1 MISDFH
7 LHTEFSLDAQENPEN
22 MVREAIRKGMK
33 RICITDHQEIPPSS
47 TAPNWERTLDEK
59 TYMRVMQRLREKY
72 YRQIDICIGMEIG
85 LQLHQSEVFGKMVK
99 ELPLDFVIGSIHM
112 FHEKYPADGDCFSG
126 KNDEAAYQE
135 AFEITL
141 ANIKKCNAYDV
152 LGHVDYI
159 VRYGKKQEESYSYNI
174 FSDILDEILR
184 YLIMNGKGL
193 EVNTSGWKYGL
204 SFPHPH
210 GDILKRY
217 KELGGEILT
226 IGSDAHKYEHLGYDF
241 HRVKGFLESCGFKY
255 YTEFKERK
263 PIFRQLT

>member
-85 LQLHQSEVFGKMVK
+85 LQLHQSEVFDKMVK

-226 IGSDAHKYEHLGYDF
+226 IGSDAHKPENIAQDF
-241 HRVKGFLESCGFKY
+241 GEAYTLAKEAGFKAI
-255 YTEFKERK
+255 T
-263 PIFRQLT
+263 IFRNKKPVFMDF